1 MRFTISSIKLTN
13 YRQFQ
18 GTQTLNF
25 SFDKTK
31 NVAVI
36 LGKNGAGKSNIL
48 NALTWCFYGVE
59 VHKDPKAQEFGGMPI
74 INVTELTAL
83 KPNQSTYAEVLV
95 NIETDIGP
103 WTIKRYIEGGRTAI
117 GKIYLDLP
125 RLTVIHPVGGQDKIV
140 EGDET
145 QKLINNLLPEALRNF
160 FFIDGEQLRE
170 FFKFSSPQEVAEAI
184 DNVSQLDLV
193 VKATENLAKYEKQ
206 LRKNV
211 KATTP
216 QLEAV
221 QRQIET
227 LQKKIE
233 GENVSL
239 RNFHEEIEK
248 DGRELA
254 QVEDYLRQHNDA
266 SVAALQRERDSLKMD
281 IQSLK
286 RHLQDE
292 EANRNGYLVDIA
304 PFILLKDEIKAAY
317 QLIQYKVDKGELP
330 PKIKETF
337 VRELIERGRCICG
350 NELIGNAKLELE
362 AYSKKLVLSEL
373 SEVSISGKTT
383 IEDIFS
389 EISDFP
395 DRINKFN
402 EKIVQFKDQFERKML
417 RLEHISSEIKGHNI
431 DEIRRYEERRNQLTS
446 IINRNKQQQLMCKAG
461 ISTLNSTLGEKI
473 EQEKIELSKD
483 KKNAQLRVKLQL
495 VQDARTTLANTEHVV
510 KAKIRNQVEKSTKE
524 NFLTLIRKKTAFKD
538 VLIDEEFNVKIIHSH
553 GYNAINDLSA
563 GEYMI
568 LGLSFMSALMTIS
581 GFHAPVIIDTPLGKI
596 DDEHREYITTELP
609 KFLSGTQ
616 LTLLVTPTEYDTNV
630 KQNLQEYLLTENFF
644 EIMEDKSKI
653 TSQVKSHVC

>member
-1 MRFTISSIKLTN
+1 MRFTISSITLTN

-25 SFDKTK
+25 SFDKKK

-48 NALTWCFYGVE
+48 NALTWCFYGIE
-59 VHKDPKAQEFGGMPI
+59 VHKDPKAQESGGMPI
-74 INVTELTAL
+74 INVTELAAL

-103 WTIKRYIEGGRTAI
+103 WTIKRYIEGGKTAL
-117 GKIYLDLP
+117 GKMYLDP
-125 RLTVIHPVGGQDKIV
+125 PKLTVIHPVGGQDKIV

-193 VKATENLAKYEKQ
+193 MKATDNLLKYEKQ
-206 LRKNV
+206 LRKSV
-211 KATTP
+211 KSTTP

-233 GENVSL
+233 GENASL
-239 RNFHEEIEK
+239 RDLHEEIEK
-248 DGRELA
+248 DSRELA

-281 IQSLK
+281 VQTLK
-286 RHLQDE
+286 THLQDE
-292 EANRNGYLVDIA
+292 ETNRNSYLVDIT
-304 PFILLKDEIKAAY
+304 PFILLKDEIRTTY

-350 NELIGNAKLELE
+350 NELVGNAKSELE

-389 EISDFP
+389 DIKDFP
-395 DRINKFN
+395 NRIGKFN
-402 EKIVQFKDQFERKML
+402 EKIDLFKDQFDRKML
-417 RLEHISSEIKGHNI
+417 RLEHISEEIKGHNI
-431 DEIRRYEERRNQLTS
+431 DEIRRYEERRNQLMS
-446 IINRNKQQQLMCKAG
+446 AINRNKQQQLMRKAG
-461 ISTLNSTLGEKI
+461 IGTLNSTLEEKM

-483 KKNAQLRVKLQL
+483 KKNAQLRIKLQL
-495 VQDARTTLANTEHVV
+495 VQDARTTLANTEYVV

-630 KQNLQEYLLTENFF
+630 EQNLQEYLLTENFF
-644 EIMEDKSKI
+644 EIMEDESKT